1 MHTLFVHQNFPAQF
15 GHIAAH
21 LVKEHGHQCTFVSEK
36 TSGVYGGV
44 ERLQYRIKGGARE
57 ETHYCG
63 RTFENQLWHSAAV
76 MEALKNRPDIQPDLI
91 VGHSGF
97 LSTLFLRE
105 LYDAPQISYFE
116 YFYRTK
122 HSDMDFRTDLPEVGF
137 AERIRSRVRNAG
149 LLLDPDNCD
158 AGYSPTT
165 WQRNQLPSEYHDKIV
180 PIFDGIDTTFWKP
193 VELTSR
199 NIGGWDI
206 PTDKRVVTY
215 VSRGM
220 ESIRGFDIFMK
231 VAKRICDEHS
241 DVVFVVVGED
251 RVAYGGDLRFTEGKS
266 FKQWVLAQDEYDLN
280 RILFLGRIPPTELVR
295 LFSLTD
301 LHLFWT
307 VPFVLSWSLF
317 DALACGATVLA
328 SDTGPVRELIQDQQN
343 GMLTDF
349 FDVDRWVNQTNTILD
364 APEDL
369 TNLGTAGVE
378 TIRNQYSMDVCLP
391 QLLALYQATVNR
403 YSGKS
408 EDA

>member
-122 HSDMDFRTDLPEVGF
+122 NSDMDFRTNLPEVGF

-149 LLLDPDNCD
+149 LLLDLDNCD

-180 PIFDGIDTTFWKP
+180 PISDGIDTTFWKP

-231 VAKRICDEHS
+231 VAKRICDERS

>member
-122 HSDMDFRTDLPEVGF
+122 NSDMDFRTDLPEVRF

-149 LLLDPDNCD
+149 LLLDLDNCD

-231 VAKRICDEHS
+231 VAKRICDERS